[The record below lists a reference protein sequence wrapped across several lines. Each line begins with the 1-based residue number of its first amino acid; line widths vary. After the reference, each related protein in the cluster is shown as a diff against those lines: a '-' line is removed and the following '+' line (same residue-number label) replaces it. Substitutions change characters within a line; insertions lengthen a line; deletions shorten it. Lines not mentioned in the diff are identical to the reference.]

1 MSTVKSLLAKLLAVA
16 VVASLIPFAAFAQ
29 DGDVPT
35 ELVLGMVPSRE
46 AGAIADSLEPLADML
61 SERLLIPVETFI
73 STNYVGLVEAMGNG
87 RVDIGFFGPSAM
99 VQAMDR
105 YGAVPVTA
113 SVRYGSSTYYTQFNV
128 RCDGP
133 VQSFEDFRGA
143 SIAFV
148 DPGSSSGYQFPYV
161 FLKNQHGIDA
171 NTDMNSIFA
180 GSHDAAALAVYNGDV
195 DIATSFNDVRE
206 DLEEEY
212 PDIMD
217 VVCVMGRTGDIPNDG
232 QVVRAGLD
240 SDLTAQI
247 QQALIEIAQTE
258 EGQVL
263 VNELF
268 NVTAFDPVTS
278 EAYDPVREVMA
289 EFE

>member
-1 MSTVKSLLAKLLAVA
+1 LKQFIAKLMAVA
-16 VVASLIPFAAFAQ
+16 LVVSLVPFVASAQ

-46 AGAIADSLEPLADML
+46 AGAIADSLEPLADLL

-99 VQAMDR
+99 VQAIDR
-105 YGAVPVTA
+105 YDAVPITA
-113 SVRYGSSTYYTQFNV
+113 SVRYGSSTYKTQFNV

-133 VQSFEDFRGA
+133 IESYDDFRGA
-143 SIAFV
+143 SLAFV
-148 DPGSSSGYQFPYV
+148 DPGSSSGFQFPYV
-161 FLKNQHGIDA
+161 FLKNQYGIDA
-171 NTDMNSIFA
+171 NEDMSTVFA

-206 DLEEEY
+206 DLLDEY
-212 PDIMD
+212 PDIMEQ
-217 VVCVMGRTGDIPNDG
+217 VCVMGYTGDIPNDG

-247 QQALIEIAQTE
+247 QQALIDIAETE
-258 EGQVL
+258 EGGAL

-268 NVTAFDPVTS
+268 NVTAFDPVSS
-278 EAYDPVREVMA
+278 EAYDPVREVLA
-289 EFE
+289 EFQ